1 MSQNSEKETRK
12 QAISPE
18 TRTKDMD
25 DAVLATT
32 PTNALWN
39 DHHSIEEK
47 EDNSPMNDAE
57 TLPKDKEDPILDHA
71 IHNAINNTYPDGLS
85 KEKKRAVRKR
95 AATLVVDSGEVYLKR
110 KNRKVKVV
118 QSRKDQL
125 LIVKACHLEPT
136 SGHFGLT
143 KTWRRIAERFYW
155 KGMVSDVHDHVSS
168 LDTEWAVIPDPSP
181 PLFADIYHN
190 YNVYLSYRSS
200 FAQPTN
206 E

>member
-1 MSQNSEKETRK
+1 MEDNS
-12 QAISPE
+12 
-18 TRTKDMD
+18 
-25 DAVLATT
+25 
-32 PTNALWN
+32 PTNDAETLLK
-39 DHHSIEEK
+39 DKEEK

-71 IHNAINNTYPDGLS
+71 IHYAINNTYPDGLS

-125 LIVKACHLEPT
+125 LIVKACHSEPT

-143 KTWRRIAERFYW
+143 KTWRRIAE
-155 KGMVSDVHDHVSS
+155 
-168 LDTEWAVIPDPSP
+168 
-181 PLFADIYHN
+181 
-190 YNVYLSYRSS
+190 
-200 FAQPTN
+200 
-206 E
+206 